1 MGASALVRL
10 ILVRIFELTVE
21 DPCRLFFCL
30 TVALLTFIA
39 RPLFTVDIDAS
50 IPRAEENPGETE

>member
-21 DPCRLFFCL
+21 DPCPLFFCL

-39 RPLFTVDIDAS
+39 RSLFTVDIDAS